1 MELVYCLCCG
11 TRTTEQMVDGVP
23 RARCPNC
30 DWVHYQDPKV
40 AAGVILFDSQ
50 KRVLLVKRATPPVD
64 TWTFPGGYVDRFED
78 PDKAACREV
87 LEETGMTVRT
97 TELLGIYRSQ
107 DSPVLLLVYLGE
119 ATPESAPPTALHECK
134 DARYFTQEEIPWE
147 QLSFETTLWALKDSV
162 RTRAEASVD

>member
-1 MELVYCLCCG
+1 M
-11 TRTTEQMVDGVP
+11 
-23 RARCPNC
+23 
-30 DWVHYQDPKV
+30 
-40 AAGVILFDSQ
+40 
-50 KRVLLVKRATPPVD
+50 LLVKRAIPPVD

>member
-11 TRTTEQMVDGVP
+11 TRTTEQLVDGVP
-23 RARCPNC
+23 RARCPKC
-30 DWVHYQDPKV
+30 EWVHYHDPKV
-40 AAGVILFDSQ
+40 AAGVIIFDPK
-50 KRVLLVKRATPPVD
+50 KRVLLVQRAIPPVN

-87 LEETGMTVRT
+87 FEETGMTVQT
-97 TELLGIYRSQ
+97 TELLGIYRAQ

-119 ATPESAPPTALHECK
+119 ATLKSAPPRALHECK

-147 QLSFETTLWALKDSV
+147 HLSFETTLRALKESYA
-162 RTRAEASVD
+162 TRAEARVE